1 MTYTTAEEIG
11 KAEKEFERLAI
22 EGHAV
27 SFSKSFSSGGKL
39 LEAESTH
46 YLTCTLCIER
56 RKNESQANQVHSSK
70 AVPKG

>member
-1 MTYTTAEEIG
+1 MIYTTLEEINR
-11 KAEKEFERLAI
+11 AEKEYEALSR

-27 SFSKSFSSGGKL
+27 SFSKSFASGGKL

-56 RKNESQANQVHSSK
+56 RKRNGNTESKTN
-70 AVPKG
+70 